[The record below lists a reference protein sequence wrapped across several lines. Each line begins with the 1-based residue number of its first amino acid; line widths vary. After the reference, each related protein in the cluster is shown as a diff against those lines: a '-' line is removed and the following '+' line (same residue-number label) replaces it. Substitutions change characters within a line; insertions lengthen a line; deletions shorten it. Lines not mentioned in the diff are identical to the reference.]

1 MNAKPFIKWAG
12 GKTQL
17 LPFIR
22 LKYPKKIERYCEPF
36 IGGGAVFFDII
47 STFQPEEILVN
58 DINARLINAYQQLK
72 NNSDNLISELLKLQ
86 EKYWSLSEDERKIF
100 YIEQRKNFNTSSDN
114 LQSAIL
120 FIFLNKTCFNG
131 LYRVNKKGAFNVPI
145 GSYKNPLICDA
156 ENLKIVSE
164 HLQSITFKCDD
175 FSECSDFIQQ
185 DTFVYLDPPYRPLEK
200 SSFTAYDSSYFND
213 SEQCRLADF
222 FKNADNKGA
231 KVLMSNSD
239 PKNTDENDDFFDKLY
254 ESFNIE
260 RVVAKRSIN
269 SNGKGRGNINELLI
283 SNY

>member
-22 LKYPKKIERYCEPF
+22 LKYPEKIDRYCEPF

-47 STFQPEEILVN
+47 SAFNPKEILLN
-58 DINARLINAYQQLK
+58 DINTRLINVYEQLRS
-72 NNSDNLISELLKLQ
+72 NSDNLISELLKLQ
-86 EKYWSLSEDERKIF
+86 EKYWSLSDDERKIF
-100 YIEQRKNFNTSSDN
+100 YTEQRDKFNTYSNSF
-114 LQSAIL
+114 QSAIL

-145 GSYKNPLICDA
+145 GSYKNPLICDT
-156 ENLKIVSE
+156 ENLKLVSE
-164 HLQSITFKCDD
+164 CLKSVTFKCGD
-175 FSECSDFIQQ
+175 FSECHDFIQK

-213 SEQCRLADF
+213 SEQFRLSDF
-222 FKNADNKGA
+222 FKNADTKGA
-231 KVLMSNSD
+231 KILMSNSD

-254 ESFNIE
+254 DSFNIE
-260 RVVAKRSIN
+260 RVIAKRSIN
-269 SNGKGRGNINELLI
+269 SNGKGRGNISELLI